1 MKIFISQPMRGYTR
15 EAILEERARIQEI
28 FSGNEFI
35 DSFIE
40 DVPEMMGNTSVWC
53 LGESIKMMADADMVV
68 VPYDAYRYDGCAG
81 VSVELAVAEV
91 YDIPICKIE
100 MYPNDVNRC
109 EAVCEAVSV
118 NE

>member
-53 LGESIKMMADADMVV
+53 LGESIKMMAEADMVV
-68 VPYDAYRYDGCAG
+68 VPSDAYHYSGCD
-81 VSVELAVAEV
+81 VERVVAER
-91 YDIPICKIE
+91 YRIPTCHID
-100 MYPNDVNRC
+100 MYPNEVKREYC
-109 EAVCEAVSV
+109 LVREEVVS